1 MPQANQ
7 KHSINWRDFASKLQ
21 HSHVAAAM
29 DVKHLLAHVLGCT
42 VADVRLKTALSSV
55 QYAQFNHS
63 FSRLSQGEP
72 LAYILGEWEF
82 WGMKMH
88 LNSHVL
94 IPRADTECLVQAV
107 LDAYPSSRNARVVD
121 CGTGSGAIALALAHE
136 RANWDILGVD
146 QSEQSVLCARD
157 NQRRL
162 GISQTKV
169 SFSTL
174 SWNAL
179 PTTSLRYDIV
189 VANPPYIDQNDPDIH
204 PHVHLYEPHSALF
217 STQNGMADLHAV
229 IDVARQVLLP
239 HGSVFLEHGYTQA
252 PAVTSYLSRCGFRD
266 IQTLQDL
273 SGLPRVTM
281 ARN

>member
-1 MPQANQ
+1 
-7 KHSINWRDFASKLQ
+7 
-21 HSHVAAAM
+21 
-29 DVKHLLAHVLGCT
+29 
-42 VADVRLKTALSSV
+42 
-55 QYAQFNHS
+55 
-63 FSRLSQGEP
+63 
-72 LAYILGEWEF
+72 
-82 WGMKMH
+82 MKMH

-107 LDAYPSSRNARVVD
+107 LDVYPSSRNARVVD

-136 RANWDILGVD
+136 RAHWDILGVD

-204 PHVHLYEPHSALF
+204 PHVHLHWAGPIMPPPLPARRVAQNCIGRSAIRAAETGKGLRQTCCWAEP
-217 STQNGMADLHAV
+217 
-229 IDVARQVLLP
+229 
-239 HGSVFLEHGYTQA
+239 
-252 PAVTSYLSRCGFRD
+252 
-266 IQTLQDL
+266 
-273 SGLPRVTM
+273 
-281 ARN
+281 